1 MTLAQESRLHVLP
14 LVALHTHSALLPK
27 SNLTRPR
34 ALVLIDTFPMF
45 PSTRSSRR
53 PHMTFPYSTGLHP
66 NHSLVR
72 RMVTERTRPRPAGS
86 TVSLPPSPLSPAS
99 QSTSGARQVRS
110 ASSTNAPSY
119 VGGSATWAE
128 LWVVCA
134 ESASGASMGRVVTE
148 SISGARSVVALM
160 LNALPD
166 RKLVP
171 LGHKVCRASVVS
183 IWLCRRVSELTPS
196 AQH

>member
-1 MTLAQESRLHVLP
+1 M
-14 LVALHTHSALLPK
+14 PK

-34 ALVLIDTFPMF
+34 TLVLIDTFPMF
-45 PSTRSSRR
+45 PSTRSSR
-53 PHMTFPYSTGLHP
+53 PPQMTFPYSTGLHP

-72 RMVTERTRPRPAGS
+72 RTTTERTRPRPVGS
-86 TVSLPPSPLSPAS
+86 AVSPLPSPSLLSPAC
-99 QSTSGARQVRS
+99 QCTSGARQVFS

-134 ESASGASMGRVVTE
+134 ESASGESTGRVVME
-148 SISGARSVVALM
+148 SVSGARSVVALM

-171 LGHKVCRASVVS
+171 LGYKVRRASVAS
-183 IWLCRRVSELTPS
+183 IWLCRRVSELTPLTT
-196 AQH
+196 HH